1 MAGYIGGRVAIS
13 SPQQIETKHTLTAT
27 ASQTSI
33 PNIGYTVGAVHVYQN
48 GVRLVDGTDYTATN
62 GSTVTLETGAT
73 EGDQIVIVSHGSFE
87 TGDVVSKASGGTFAA
102 GITANGDITA
112 SGGTVLVA
120 GDTSAGDDAAIG
132 YTSAEG
138 LILTGQGTT
147 NDVTIKNDADADVI
161 EIPTGTVNVTM
172 AGTLGVTGVVTS
184 AGLTIGSA
192 AITEAEL
199 EILDGASVTTAE
211 LNLIDGGTARGTTAI
226 ADGDGVLIND
236 AGTMRQTNV
245 TTLATYMGTKI
256 GGGMDFLASSGAIS
270 DGTASVIFTQFD
282 DTKYDHYNFYFQHVI
297 PVTDNV
303 NMIAQTSTNGGTAYS
318 STNGDYH
325 SNGATD
331 RTGLIVTHGA
341 MGSDSNEFGVSGRF
355 SLLSPHTTSAYTYA
369 TTETVIM
376 AANGDINA
384 GNGAGGHPGTSVR
397 LAAEDVDAIKFLFS
411 SGNIE
416 SGEITMFGIVN
427 S

>member
-87 TGDVVSKASGGTFAA
+87 TGDVVSKASGGTFSA

-112 SGGTVLVA
+112 SGGTVLVT
-120 GDTSAGDDAAIG
+120 GDTAAGDDAAIG

-172 AGTLGVTGVVTS
+172 AGTLGVTGVITGG
-184 AGLTIGSA
+184 GLVVPDGSIA
-192 AITEAEL
+192 VAD
-199 EILDGASVTTAE
+199 LD
-211 LNLIDGGTARGTTAI
+211 IDGGTDIGAALVDADLMIVDDGAGGTNRKA
-226 ADGDGVLIND
+226 
-236 AGTMRQTNV
+236 TMSR
-245 TTLATYMGTKI
+245 LATYMGTKI

-270 DGTASVIFTQFD
+270 DGTASVIFNQFD
-282 DTKYDHYNFYFQHVI
+282 ASKYDYYIFNILAVV
-297 PVTDNV
+297 PVNDSVQLTMRLSADGTNYD
-303 NMIAQTSTNGGTAYS
+303 STNGNYHENTTDRTSLKISSNVGGDSGEIIGVNVETKLWNVSSS
-318 STNGDYH
+318 STNTCITSFGGYQNPGGGNFLQMASF
-325 SNGATD
+325 SNYQAST
-331 RTGLIVTHGA
+331 A
-341 MGSDSNEFGVSGRF
+341 A
-355 SLLSPHTTSAYTYA
+355 HTA
-369 TTETVIM
+369 VKILF
-376 AANGDINA
+376 NG
-384 GNGAGGHPGTSVR
+384 
-397 LAAEDVDAIKFLFS
+397 
-411 SGNIE
+411 GNIE
-416 SGEITMFGIVN
+416 SGEITMFGVVN

>member
-87 TGDVVSKASGGTFAA
+87 TGDVVSKASGGTFSA

-112 SGGTVLVA
+112 SGGTVLVT
-120 GDTSAGDDAAIG
+120 GDTAAGDDAAIG

-172 AGTLGVTGVVTS
+172 AGTLGVTGVITGG
-184 AGLTIGSA
+184 GLVVPDGS
-192 AITEAEL
+192 
-199 EILDGASVTTAE
+199 
-211 LNLIDGGTARGTTAI
+211 LNLADLDIDGGTDIGAALVDADLMIVDDGAGGTNRKA
-226 ADGDGVLIND
+226 
-236 AGTMRQTNV
+236 TMSR
-245 TTLATYMGTKI
+245 LATYMGTKI
-256 GGGMDFLASSGAIS
+256 GGGMEFIASSGAIS
-270 DGTASVIFTQFD
+270 DGTASVSFTQFD
-282 DTKYDHYNFYFQHVI
+282 ATKYDHYAFYFQHVVPATNNVI
-297 PVTDNV
+297 LYGYHSTDGGSNYDT
-303 NMIAQTSTNGGTAYS
+303 TS
-318 STNGDYH
+318 GDYH
-325 SNGATD
+325 NAGNTDASGFPVSYYASGAK
-331 RTGLIVTHGA
+331 
-341 MGSDSNEFGVSGRF
+341 GSGYGVSG
-355 SLLSPHTTSAYTYA
+355 LAHLYAPHLAEFTMMSSAGVVTQLNGGGIQGQLTAGA
-369 TTETVIM
+369 T
-376 AANGDINA
+376 A
-384 GNGAGGHPGTSVR
+384 R
-397 LAAEDVDAIKFLFS
+397 LAAEDTDAIKFAFS